1 MPKPKLHVA
10 LNTAF
15 VIFSAVL
22 GASLMFVAIES
33 PLSPIVTALIICA
46 ISLGCCLGPTLIWDA
61 IYRRSRKAK

>member
-22 GASLMFVAIES
+22 GASLMFVAIERHFS
-33 PLSPIVTALIICA
+33 PVVTALIICV
-46 ISLGCCLGPTLIWDA
+46 ISLGCGLGPTLVLDA
-61 IYRRSRKAK
+61 IYRRGRKAK